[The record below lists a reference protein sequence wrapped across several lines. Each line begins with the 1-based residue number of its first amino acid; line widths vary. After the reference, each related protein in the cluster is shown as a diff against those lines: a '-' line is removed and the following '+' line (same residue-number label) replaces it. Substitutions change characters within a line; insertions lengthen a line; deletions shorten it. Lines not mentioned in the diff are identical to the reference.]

1 MSAEQARASHKIA
14 LQAEDLSPLGQ
25 VGSGHRAQNMTLRNL
40 RRFLIGN
47 RLNFIGLC
55 LVMLFLFLSIFGSAV
70 APYDPT
76 AKGDIINAKLVAP
89 SSTYLLGTDEQGR
102 GTPLGAVPRRLH

>member
-1 MSAEQARASHKIA
+1 
-14 LQAEDLSPLGQ
+14 
-25 VGSGHRAQNMTLRNL
+25 MTLRNL

-55 LVMLFLFLSIFGSAV
+55 LVMLFLFLSIFGSAI

-89 SSTYLLGTDEQGR
+89 SSYPSSRHG
-102 GTPLGAVPRRLH
+102 